1 LGIVRFF
8 RKEAKLAAPV
18 VRAPEPPVEDAPVV
32 TLGPAPDAPDQ
43 VERVIKQL
51 EDDVLLTMRVITNAA
66 DDVQSKVSETIDLV
80 DHIRSAS
87 VELSNLSGTAFEVTT
102 GLADT
107 TRQLES
113 TGEVIERHVAGT
125 DEFVHDAQRL
135 AGDVTQRM
143 TQLAE
148 AVDRIAGVLAII
160 GAIARQTNLLA
171 LNASIEAARAGNA
184 GRGFAVVAT
193 EVKELAGQ
201 VQVATGDIAKQI
213 VTLQTVA
220 RESGASV
227 DNIAGLLSRVGP
239 VLTSV
244 RDAMGTQ
251 IEGAREVA
259 ARAVES
265 LQFVSVVSQKTETMT
280 GMTAKATEICRV
292 AGEVAG
298 NMAPALQRLTQRS
311 TAFLRHVEARDRRE
325 HPRVPLRISGTFL
338 RDASAGPRDLIKLDS
353 LDISRGGALVQPV
366 DGQLAA
372 GDTGLIDLEGIGP
385 VKATIRSVS
394 EDGCHVWF
402 SDRTPEDDVRIA
414 AVIRSAEDANRPLVK
429 MVQNAATEI
438 ALLFEKG
445 LQSGKVSVNDL
456 ITVEYRRIAGT
467 DPIQYDTP
475 ATAFYEQVLPEII
488 SRYRSQAPECLSIFA
503 ADRNSYVPVH
513 LPEYSLPQRPGE
525 YLWND
530 LHSRN
535 KRIFERSKMLVAA
548 RNQQP
553 SFYSSFMRHMPDNKY
568 YPSKLVGAPIFV
580 RGHLWGNF
588 IVALGM

>member
-1 LGIVRFF
+1 MQ
-8 RKEAKLAAPV
+8 AAPFV
-18 VRAPEPPVEDAPVV
+18 APTPP
-32 TLGPAPDAPDQ
+32 PAERESVPRFEKPDQ
-43 VERVIKQL
+43 VEQVIKQL
-51 EDDVLLTMRVITNAA
+51 EDDVLLTMRVISNAA

-113 TGEVIERHVAGT
+113 TGEAIERHVAGT

-143 TQLAE
+143 DQLAQ
-148 AVDRIAGVLAII
+148 AVVRIAGVLAII

-220 RESGASV
+220 RESGTSV
-227 DNIAGLLSRVGP
+227 DNIAALLSRVGP
-239 VLTSV
+239 MLGSV
-244 RDAMGTQ
+244 RDAVGTQ
-251 IEGAREVA
+251 IQGARDVA

-280 GMTAKATEICRV
+280 GMTAKATDICRV
-292 AGEVAG
+292 AGETAG

-311 TAFLRHVEARDRRE
+311 TAFLRHVDARDRRE
-325 HPRVPLRISGTFL
+325 HRRIPVRIPGLFVREPQSGH
-338 RDASAGPRDLIKLDS
+338 AGEIVRLDT
-353 LDISRGGALVQPV
+353 LDISRGGALVRAESGTLKLGEKGIV
-366 DGQLAA
+366 DLQ
-372 GDTGLIDLEGIGP
+372 GIGP
-385 VKATIRSVS
+385 LPAEVRALSDDGAHIRFADSSPQDEARVL
-394 EDGCHVWF
+394 
-402 SDRTPEDDVRIA
+402 
-414 AVIRSAEDANRPLVK
+414 AVIKAAEEANRPLIT
-429 MVQNAATEI
+429 MMQNAATEI
-438 ALLFEKG
+438 ALAFEKG
-445 LQSGKVSVNDL
+445 LATGRVSMNDL
-456 ITVEYRRIAGT
+456 MTVDYRRIPGT

-475 ATAFYEQVLPEII
+475 AIGFYEEFLPELIV
-488 SRYRSQAPECLSIFA
+488 RYRSQVPDCLSIFA
-503 ADRNSYVPVH
+503 SDRNSFVPVH
-513 LPEYSLPQRPGE
+513 LPEYSHPQRPGE

-535 KRIFERSKMLVAA
+535 KRIFERSKMLVAS
-548 RNQQP
+548 RNQAP
-553 SFYSSFMRHMPDNKY
+553 YLLTAFMRHMPDNRY

-588 IVALGM
+588 ICALPM

>member
-1 LGIVRFF
+1 VP
-8 RKEAKLAAPV
+8 AAAP
-18 VRAPEPPVEDAPVV
+18 APVEA
-32 TLGPAPDAPDQ
+32 GPSIQKPDQ
-43 VERVIKQL
+43 VEEVIKQL
-51 EDDVLLTMRVITNAA
+51 EDDVLLTMRVISNAA

-113 TGEVIERHVAGT
+113 TGEAIERHVAGT

-143 TQLAE
+143 DQLAQ

-213 VTLQTVA
+213 VTLQNVA
-220 RESGASV
+220 KESGNSV

-239 VLTSV
+239 MLGSV

-251 IEGAREVA
+251 IQGARDVA
-259 ARAVES
+259 TRAVES
-265 LQFVSVVSQKTETMT
+265 LQFVSIVSQKTEAMT
-280 GMTAKATEICRV
+280 GMTAKATGICRV
-292 AGEVAG
+292 AGETAG

-311 TAFLRHVEARDRRE
+311 TAFLRHVDARDRRE
-325 HPRVPLRISGTFL
+325 HQRIPVRIPGQFVAEALGEPREVIR
-338 RDASAGPRDLIKLDS
+338 LDT
-353 LDISRGGALVQPV
+353 LDVSRGGVLVRAENGTLLP
-366 DGQLAA
+366 GER
-372 GDTGLIDLEGIGP
+372 GIIDLQGVGP
-385 VKATIRSVS
+385 LQAEVRALSD
-394 EDGCHVWF
+394 DGAHVTF
-402 SDRTPEDDVRIA
+402 LQPTAEEEARVL
-414 AVIRSAEDANRPLVK
+414 AVIKAAEDANKPLIA
-429 MVQNAATEI
+429 MVQTAATEI
-438 ALLFEKG
+438 ALAFERG
-445 LQSGKVSVNDL
+445 LAAGRVSLNDL
-456 ITVEYRRIAGT
+456 LTVDYRRIPGT

-475 ATAFYEQVLPEII
+475 AIDFYEEILPELIV
-488 SRYRSQAPECLSIFA
+488 RYRAQVPDCLSIFA
-503 ADRNSYVPVH
+503 SDRNSFVPVH
-513 LPEYSLPQRPGE
+513 LPEYSQPQRPGE

-535 KRIFERSKMLVAA
+535 KRIFERSKMLVAS
-548 RNQQP
+548 RNQAP
-553 SFYSSFMRHMPDNKY
+553 SMLTAFMRHMPDNKY

-588 IVALGM
+588 IVALPM

>member
-1 LGIVRFF
+1 M
-8 RKEAKLAAPV
+8 PV
-18 VRAPEPPVEDAPVV
+18 PEEPPPPPKKQE
-32 TLGPAPDAPDQ
+32 GPDQ

-51 EDDVLLTMRVITNAA
+51 EDDVVLTMRVIGNAA

-87 VELSNLSGTAFEVTT
+87 VELSTLSGTAFDVTT

-113 TGEVIERHVAGT
+113 TGEAIERHVAGT

-135 AGDVTQRM
+135 TGDVTQRM
-143 TQLAE
+143 DQLAQ

-227 DNIAGLLSRVGP
+227 ANIAGLLSRVGP
-239 VLTSV
+239 VLGSV
-244 RDAMGTQ
+244 RDAVGTQ
-251 IEGAREVA
+251 IQGARDVA

-265 LQFVSVVSQKTETMT
+265 LQFVSVVSQKSEDMTE
-280 GMTAKATEICRV
+280 MTARATEICRV
-292 AGEVAG
+292 AGDVAS

-311 TAFLRHVEARDRRE
+311 TAFLRHVEARDRRG
-325 HPRVPLRISGTFL
+325 HPRVPVRLSGRFA
-338 RDASAGPRDLIKLDS
+338 RGGDAPSREVIRVDS
-353 LDISRGGALVQPV
+353 LDLSMGGALIQPD
-366 DGQLAA
+366 DGQLAP
-372 GDTGLIDLEGIGP
+372 GETGLIDLDGIGP
-385 VKATIRSVS
+385 VKATVRNVS
-394 EDGCHVWF
+394 EDGCHIWF
-402 SDRTPEDDVRIA
+402 SDRTPEDEARIA
-414 AVIRSAEDANRPLVK
+414 RVIQAAEEANKPLVRL
-429 MVQNAATEI
+429 VQSAAAEI
-438 ALLFEKG
+438 ARLFEEG
-445 LQSGKVSVNDL
+445 VVCGRVTVNDL
-456 ITVEYRRIAGT
+456 ITVEYQRIPST

-475 ATAFYEQVLPEII
+475 ATAFYEEALPEII
-488 SRYRSQAPECLSIFA
+488 RRYRDQAPQCLSIFA
-503 ADRNSYVPVH
+503 SDRNSYVPVH

-535 KRIFERSKMLVAA
+535 KRIFERSKMLMAS

-568 YPSKLVGAPIFV
+568 HPSKLVGAPIFV